1 MDSIRAV
8 EQLRERRGTMSEE
21 PSMYGKPIEEQPPNP
36 WSPLSLSEGE
46 LLSKATLQERVDF
59 AVRELERAEIL
70 LRADLPLA
78 EPKNSTQAESPINL
92 LPVSNRMSRAV
103 SALKIREFPRPW
115 R

>member
-1 MDSIRAV
+1 
-8 EQLRERRGTMSEE
+8 MSEE
-21 PSMYGKPIEEQPPNP
+21 PSMYGKPIEELPPNP
-36 WSPLSLSEGE
+36 WSPFSLSEGE

-70 LRADLPLA
+70 LQAELPG
-78 EPKNSTQAESPINL
+78 TQTESPINL